1 MTEYSPYLM
10 LLLHD
15 FYSGVA
21 SPANMSFDDI
31 FGDAEKEE
39 EEAAASAKVVAAVRA
54 EDAAAKARA
63 AKAADELA
71 SGNQSPR

>member
-1 MTEYSPYLM
+1 MCESGFALM
-10 LLLHD
+10 
-15 FYSGVA
+15 GVGRG
-21 SPANMSFDDI
+21 
-31 FGDAEKEE
+31 FGKT
-39 EEAAASAKVVAAVRA
+39 RA